1 MARLSRIGNSY
12 AVRIPKSL
20 VKQAGLEGREL
31 EITDDDDGVRIRPV
45 RRVREGWEQTLAEM
59 DQAGNDADQF
69 PDLGASSF
77 DKTEWDWP

>member
-12 AVRIPKSL
+12 TVRIPKSL

-59 DQAGNDADQF
+59 DQAGNDADVL